1 MATGS
6 PSARTAARPL
16 RYRRKVQNLK
26 AGQLALLREAFQ
38 AVMRITDD
46 RGYARWA
53 GVHGLPLPV
62 GCDFAHRSPFFL
74 PWHRAYLYRF
84 ERALRDQVPNAMLPW
99 WDWRTPSEQQGRIP
113 AGYAEERADGRDNP
127 LFSAEVSELALRQGR
142 DRGVDV
148 PPRTRRSPSSQRA
161 LRLPTPEQIN
171 TVLQIESFDRFTSI
185 LDGIHGG
192 VHMWVGGHMTNID
205 FAAFDPIFWAHHG
218 MVDRIW
224 RMWQIRHGRAGPP
237 ESIWDRALEPFGM
250 TVRDT
255 LSVTR
260 LGYDYARATDS
271 KRR

>member
-1 MATGS
+1 MATGT
-6 PSARTAARPL
+6 PSARSAAKPL

-26 AGQLALLREAFQ
+26 GGQVALLREAFR
-38 AVMRITDD
+38 AVMQIGDD
-46 RGYARWA
+46 RGYAYWA
-53 GVHGLPLPV
+53 GVHGLPLPI
-62 GCDFAHRSPFFL
+62 GCTFAHGTPFFL

-84 ERALRDQVPNAMLPW
+84 ERALRDQVPDAMMPW
-99 WDWRTPSEQQGRIP
+99 WDWRTQRGQQGRIP
-113 AGYAEERADGRDNP
+113 SAFGEERVDAGENP

-142 DRGVDV
+142 ARGGEV
-148 PPRTRRSPSSQRA
+148 PAQTRRSPSSQRA
-161 LRLPTPEQIN
+161 LSLPTPDEIDR
-171 TVLQIESFDRFTSI
+171 LIEIGSFDRFNSI
-185 LDGIHGG
+185 LDSIHGS
-192 VHMWVGGHMTNID
+192 VHMWVGGHMSNLD

-224 RMWQIRHGRAGPP
+224 RLWQIRHGRAGPP

-250 TVRDT
+250 TVRET